1 MWYNGFVDR
10 ETETDTGDGQMT
22 TEIFRHRNSLEI
34 RWTNDSGDEWAA
46 TKRFNLG
53 TRILESATISYS
65 GPTRFEDAED
75 ARRME
80 RELRYAAALA
90 ETMDRTFTRPE
101 DFDLVSMADEPA
113 LGGYPALISP
123 PDELDGRIYIA
134 IPNL

>member
-1 MWYNGFVDR
+1 
-10 ETETDTGDGQMT
+10 MT
-22 TEIFRHRNSLEI
+22 TEIFRYRNSLEI

-65 GPTRFEDAED
+65 GPTRFEDSEG

-80 RELRYAAALA
+80 RELRYAASLA
-90 ETMDRTFTRPE
+90 DAMDTIFVRPE
-101 DFDLVSMADEPA
+101 HFDLVAITATTQNDCPAIIFPKDE
-113 LGGYPALISP
+113 S
-123 PDELDGRIYIA
+123 DGRIYIA